1 MGKQKSTLKRKL
13 NAFHLW
19 GIAVGL
25 VISGDYFGWSYGWA
39 SGGTLGFLIATLF
52 VAVMYLTFIFS
63 FTEMSCAIPQ
73 AGGPFAYAR
82 RAYGK
87 LGGFLAGTFT
97 LIEYVCAPP
106 SIALAIGAYFGD
118 LFPGLNPVHIAIVAY
133 IAFVLLN
140 LCGVTAAATFELVV
154 TIIAICELLVF
165 MGVVAPGFQFTN
177 FLMNGWAGSETF
189 SFSTIEGICASIPFA
204 IWFFLAIEG
213 ASMSAEEAKN
223 PQVTVKKGFISGIL
237 TLVLLASGVMFFAGG
252 AGDWRELSNLNDPL
266 PKAMMMIVGNNSGWV
281 HMLVCL
287 GLFGLLASFHGIIME
302 AGRQI
307 FALSRAGYLPKALC
321 WVNKR
326 AVPHW
331 AIISTA
337 VFGIICVL
345 CDGFDPFLNAQ
356 SLTANII
363 TLACFGSI
371 TMYIISM
378 MSLFR
383 LRKTEP
389 ELERPYKA
397 ICYPAF
403 PAIALVGAVICFALM
418 IYYNFNVF
426 VAFVI
431 IMAVCYGYYLYNR
444 KNISDV
450 VVVDEN
456 GEYDPKPMEE
466 SEEVEVAYVSNKSK

>member
-1 MGKQKSTLKRKL
+1 M
-13 NAFHLW
+13 
-19 GIAVGL
+19 
-25 VISGDYFGWSYGWA
+25 
-39 SGGTLGFLIATLF
+39 
-52 VAVMYLTFIFS
+52 
-63 FTEMSCAIPQ
+63 
-73 AGGPFAYAR
+73 
-82 RAYGK
+82 
-87 LGGFLAGTFT
+87 GGFLAGTFT

-106 SIALAIGAYFGD
+106 SIALAIGAYFSD
-118 LFPGLNPVHIAIVAY
+118 LFPGLSPVTIAIVAY
-133 IAFVLLN
+133 ALFVALN
-140 LCGVTAAATFELVV
+140 LCGVSAAATFELAV

-165 MGVVAPGFQFTN
+165 MGVVAPGFALTN
-177 FLMNGWAGSETF
+177 FLTNGWAGSDTF
-189 SFSTIEGICASIPFA
+189 SMGTIGGICASIPFA

-223 PQVTVKKGFISGIL
+223 PQVTVKKGFISGII
-237 TLVLLASGVMFFAGG
+237 TLVFLAAGVMMFAGG
-252 AGDWRELSNLNDPL
+252 SGDWKQLSNLNDPL
-266 PKAMMMIVGNNSGWV
+266 PKAMMMVVGQKSGWV

-331 AIISTA
+331 AIIATA

-345 CDGFDPFLNAQ
+345 CDGLDPFMNGQ

-389 ELERPYKA
+389 DLERPYKA
-397 ICYPAF
+397 ICYPVF
-403 PAIALVGAVICFALM
+403 PIIALIGAVVCFVLM

-426 VAFVI
+426 VAFVV
-431 IMAVCYGYYLYNR
+431 IMAACYGYYLYNR
-444 KNISDV
+444 KAIREDLVIIDDNAPEAPIEMEPE
-450 VVVDEN
+450 DESKVI
-456 GEYDPKPMEE
+456 GEH
-466 SEEVEVAYVSNKSK
+466 VYVHETTRKHHI